1 MQLKDYY
8 KILELEPSAN
18 LTDIKKSYRRL
29 AQQFHPDK
37 THNDPYA
44 SARFDAIKEAY
55 EVLTNP
61 SKKAYYLQQRWYN
74 QSTGIRK
81 TQEIVTP
88 ASVIKQALELEKYVS
103 RLDQFRMDK
112 YGLHDYIAGLISDSN
127 IATLNQFNDTGSNEQ
142 IIDIVLKCL
151 KPLPLDL
158 VLSLEKKLSTLNTG
172 PAAKEKLISFI
183 AEQENNHSRDR
194 LRVWILLLTTLL
206 LCLLIYF
213 LSR

>member
-61 SKKAYYLQQRWYN
+61 SKKAHYLQQRWYN

-194 LRVWILLLTTLL
+194 LRVWVLLLTTLL

>member
-61 SKKAYYLQQRWYN
+61 SKKAHYLQQRWYN

-158 VLSLEKKLSTLNTG
+158 VLSLEKKLSTLNIG

-194 LRVWILLLTTLL
+194 LRVWVLLLTTLL

>member
-37 THNDPYA
+37 TYNDPYA

-61 SKKAYYLQQRWYN
+61 SKKAHYLQQRWYN

-194 LRVWILLLTTLL
+194 LRVWVLLLTTLL

>member
-194 LRVWILLLTTLL
+194 LRVWVLLLTTLL